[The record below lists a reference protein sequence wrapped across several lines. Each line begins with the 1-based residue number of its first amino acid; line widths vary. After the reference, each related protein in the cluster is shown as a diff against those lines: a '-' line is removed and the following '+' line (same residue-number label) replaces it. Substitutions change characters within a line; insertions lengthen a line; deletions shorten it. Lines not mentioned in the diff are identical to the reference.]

1 MPDLIVDSRET
12 NSGIPALLRSAGVP
26 FLQQELAAGDYQIG
40 DVLLERK
47 SANDLAASILDGR
60 LFPQAEALSSAAP
73 RPMLLIEGDIR
84 AIASRMHEDAL
95 PGAISALALYWNV
108 NILWAPD
115 APSVVRLL
123 ERMWRHT
130 NEGLG
135 YEVPLRT
142 KKPPAKADG
151 AVAQYLVEGLPG
163 VGPETAR
170 RLVQHFGT
178 ARAVFSATPQQLR
191 ACQGV
196 GPKTA
201 ESIAGALDLQP
212 TGFRVTKRPPSS
224 AA

>member
-12 NSGIPALLRSAGVP
+12 NSGIPALLRRAGVP
-26 FLQQELAAGDYQIG
+26 FVQQELAAGDYLIG
-40 DVLLERK
+40 EVLLERK

-60 LFPQAEALSSAAP
+60 LFPQAEALSNAAP
-73 RPMLLIEGDIR
+73 RPTILVEGDIR

-95 PGAISALALYWNV
+95 PGAISALMLYWHV

-115 APSVVRLL
+115 APSTARLL

-135 YEVPLRT
+135 YDVPLRV
-142 KKPPAKADG
+142 KKPAAKADG
-151 AVAQYLVEGLPG
+151 ALAQYLVEGLPG

-178 ARAVFSATPQQLR
+178 ARRVFSATPQQLR
-191 ACQGV
+191 QCQGV

-201 ESIAGALDLQP
+201 DSIAGALDLEP
-212 TGFRVTKRPPSS
+212 TAFRQTKRPP
-224 AA
+224 AAP

>member
-12 NSGIPALLRSAGVP
+12 NTGIPALLRRAGVP

-60 LFPQAEALSSAAP
+60 LFPQAEALSNAAA
-73 RPMLLIEGDIR
+73 RPMLLIERDIR

-95 PGAISALALYWNV
+95 PGAISALALYWKV

-135 YEVPLRT
+135 YEVPLRVR
-142 KKPPAKADG
+142 KPPTKADG
-151 AVAQYLVEGLPG
+151 AVAQYLIEGLPG

-178 ARAVFSATPQQLR
+178 ARRVFSATPQQLR
-191 ACQGV
+191 ECQGI

-201 ESIAGALDLQP
+201 DSIVGALDL
-212 TGFRVTKRPPSS
+212 VPSS
-224 AA
+224 FRQTRRRPAA

>member
-12 NSGIPALLRSAGVP
+12 NSGIPAFLRRAGVP
-26 FLQQELAAGDYQIG
+26 FLQQELSAGDYRIG

-60 LFPQAEALSSAAP
+60 LFPQAEALSSAAA
-73 RPMLLIEGDIR
+73 RPMILVEGDIR

-95 PGAISALALYWNV
+95 PGAISALALYWHV

-115 APSVVRLL
+115 APSTARLL
-123 ERMWRHT
+123 ERMWKHT

-135 YEVPLRT
+135 YEVPLRVG
-142 KKPPAKADG
+142 KPKANPDG
-151 AVAQYLVEGLPG
+151 AVAQFLVEGLPG

-170 RLVQHFGT
+170 RLVSHFGS
-178 ARAVFSATPQQLR
+178 ARAVFSATHQQLR
-191 ACQGV
+191 ECQGI

-201 ESIAGALDLQP
+201 ESIARALDLQP
-212 TGFRVTKRPPSS
+212 TVFRVTKRPPSQPD
-224 AA
+224 

>member
-12 NSGIPALLRSAGVP
+12 NSGIPALLRRAGVP
-26 FLQQELAAGDYQIG
+26 FLQQELAAGDYRIG

-60 LFPQAEALSSAAP
+60 LFPQAEALSNAAA

-84 AIASRMHEDAL
+84 AIASRMNEDAL
-95 PGAISALALYWNV
+95 PGAISALALYWHV

-115 APSVVRLL
+115 APSTARLL

-135 YEVPLRT
+135 YQVPLRV
-142 KKPPAKADG
+142 KKPKAGPDG

-163 VGPETAR
+163 VGPETAQ
-170 RLVQHFGT
+170 RLVTHFGT
-178 ARAVFSATPQQLR
+178 ARAVFSASHQQLR
-191 ACQGV
+191 ECQGV

-201 ESIAGALDLQP
+201 ESIAVALDLRP
-212 TGFRVTKRPPSS
+212 SGFRNTKQPPSGT
-224 AA
+224 

>member
-12 NSGIPALLRSAGVP
+12 NSGIPALLRRAGVP
-26 FLQQELAAGDYQIG
+26 LVQQELAAGDYQIG

-60 LFPQAEALSSAAP
+60 LFPQAEALSNAAA

-95 PGAISALALYWNV
+95 PGAISALALYWHV

-115 APSVVRLL
+115 PPSIARLL

-135 YEVPLRT
+135 YEVPLRVR
-142 KKPPAKADG
+142 KPAAKADG
-151 AVAQYLVEGLPG
+151 AVAQYLIEGLPG

-178 ARAVFSATPQQLR
+178 ARRVFSATPQQLR
-191 ACQGV
+191 ECQGI

-201 ESIAGALDLQP
+201 ESIVGALDLVP
-212 TGFRVTKRPPSS
+212 SSFRQTKRPPS
-224 AA
+224 A

>member
-1 MPDLIVDSRET
+1 MADLIVDSRET
-12 NSGIPALLRSAGVP
+12 NSGIPALLRRAGVP
-26 FLQQELAAGDYQIG
+26 FMQQELAAGDYQIG

-60 LFPQAEALSSAAP
+60 LFPQAEALSSAAA

-84 AIASRMHEDAL
+84 SIASRMHEDAL
-95 PGAISALALYWNV
+95 PGAISALALYWHV

-115 APSVVRLL
+115 APSVARLL

-135 YEVPLRT
+135 YEVPLRVR
-142 KKPPAKADG
+142 KPAAKADG
-151 AVAQYLVEGLPG
+151 ALAQYLVEGLPG

-178 ARAVFSATPQQLR
+178 ARAVFRATPQQLR
-191 ACQGV
+191 ECQGV

-201 ESIAGALDLQP
+201 ESIAGALDLEP
-212 TGFRVTKRPPSS
+212 TAFRQTKRPP
-224 AA
+224 AAP

>member
-1 MPDLIVDSRET
+1 MPFV
-12 NSGIPALLRSAGVP
+12 
-26 FLQQELAAGDYQIG
+26 QHELAAGDYQIG

-60 LFPQAEALSSAAP
+60 LFPQAEALSSAAA

-95 PGAISALALYWNV
+95 PGAISALALYWHV

-115 APSVVRLL
+115 GPSVARLL

-130 NEGLG
+130 NVGLG
-135 YEVPLRT
+135 YEVPLRVR
-142 KKPPAKADG
+142 KPAAKADG
-151 AVAQYLVEGLPG
+151 ALAQYLVEGLPG

-178 ARAVFSATPQQLR
+178 ARAVFRATPQQLR
-191 ACQGV
+191 ECQGV

-201 ESIAGALDLQP
+201 ESIAGALDLEP
-212 TGFRVTKRPPSS
+212 TAFRHTKRPP
-224 AA
+224 AAP